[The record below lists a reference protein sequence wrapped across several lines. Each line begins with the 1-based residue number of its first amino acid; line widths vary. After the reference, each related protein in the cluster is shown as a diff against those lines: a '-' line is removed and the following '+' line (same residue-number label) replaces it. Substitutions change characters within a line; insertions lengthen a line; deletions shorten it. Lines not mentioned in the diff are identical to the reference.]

1 MQSEMAYQVQN
12 RGVTLIPPSWGFGEL
27 AIGYEPIDPVCFIIR
42 NTGSLPIRNLSVS
55 IDERDMAKYWLCLAH
70 TAEVL
75 GCTGDKDSETIF
87 YVYPWDRLGCGTHTA
102 NLHIRA
108 DGIEP
113 LQVPVSFTVCP
124 QKSSPPFSNLFTDT
138 ASL

>member
-1 MQSEMAYQVQN
+1 MQAERAHQVQD
-12 RGVTLIPPSWGFGEL
+12 RGVVLLPSSWDFGERTV
-27 AIGYEPIDPVCFIIR
+27 GYEPIAPVCFIIR
-42 NTGSLPIRNLSVS
+42 NTGSLPISNLSVS

-70 TAEVL
+70 TAEAL

-87 YVYPWDRLGCGTHTA
+87 YVYPRDGLGCGTHTA

-113 LQVPVSFTVCP
+113 LQVPLSFTVCP
-124 QKSSPPFSNLFTDT
+124 QKSLSPSSDLFADPAT
-138 ASL
+138 L